1 MLKKVLII
9 GFPALLLVACSS
21 VFKRASGD
29 GDNILTERTLW
40 RLHRDVPYTHF
51 EYADGSRS
59 EGLLLRWKPDSI
71 LVQPRETDLPVK
83 IPASGVIR
91 IKIEVGNR
99 IWEALTIG
107 TIAAGGYF
115 GLAGS
120 YDLSGVTLGEA
131 IWKVLVPPVILV
143 TSIAIGS
150 GMDKYEEYILP
161 EELEFDYDEANSLY
175 ELLE

>member
-1 MLKKVLII
+1 M
-9 GFPALLLVACSS
+9 
-21 VFKRASGD
+21 
-29 GDNILTERTLW
+29 LTERNLW
-40 RLHRDVPYTHF
+40 RLHGDVPYTHF

-71 LVQPRETDLPVK
+71 LVQPRQTDLPLK

-107 TIAAGGYF
+107 AVTAGGYF
-115 GLAGS
+115 GLARS
-120 YDLSGVTLGEA
+120 YDLGGVTLEEA

-150 GMDKYEEYILP
+150 GMDRYKEYIVP
-161 EELEFDYDEANSLY
+161 EGFEFDYDDANSLY